1 MVEERMHKKAFNMIV
16 SVLVISALAACNGN
30 VKIDLPSPT
39 SQPTAQAAPTEAAP
53 IENTAQPST
62 APVDLVNLQTA
73 YEKIYEKVLPS
84 VVSITVSKNITQ
96 TFATIPGLPDGFD
109 FGEEQQQTPGLQVY
123 GAGSGFVWDK
133 DGHIVTNNHVI
144 DGAELIRINL
154 SNGNSVIATLVG
166 SDPQSDLAV
175 LKIDLPAEE
184 LQPIEVA
191 DSTQAKIGQI
201 VVAIGN
207 PFQLSS
213 SMTTGIIS
221 GLNRSLPLESTDA
234 SGLTYTIPDVIQTD
248 AAINPGNSGGVLVDI
263 EGKLLGV
270 TTAIES
276 PVRANSGVGYVVPS
290 VIVKKLVPILI
301 KDGSYQQPWIGISGL
316 SLSPEVAEAIDLD
329 RTQRGALIT
338 EITIDSPADKA
349 GLLGSAKTAK
359 IDGQDVNVGG
369 DIITAADSKPVN
381 DFEDLVAF
389 LARYTVVG
397 QTINLTIL
405 RDGKT
410 IEVPLT
416 LEARPSQDA
425 TKTTITPQ
433 ETSSGA
439 FLGIQGTSLTPEI
452 AQAMNLDADTVGAL
466 VLEVPA
472 GGPADKAGIK
482 GSFKSFESNGQQVM
496 IGGDIITAVD
506 GKNVNGFRNLVAVLA
521 GYKPG
526 DEVEITLLRDG
537 KSMSVQV
544 VLGEKPKN

>member
-506 GKNVNGFRNLVAVLA
+506 GTSVNGFKNLVAVLA